1 MTVNDQNKNNLND
14 PRIRKL
20 FEDKNFAFLGTIMK
34 DGSPQVT
41 PTWADIENGNI
52 LINTAIGRIKQ
63 KNISRDPRVSLAI
76 ADRNNPYDMVTI
88 RGKVIEQISG
98 DTAEEHIDKLA
109 KKYIGKD
116 KYPGRSPGEKRI
128 LLKTSTFPKSSL

>member
-1 MTVNDQNKNNLND
+1 MSKQNKDKLND

-20 FEDKNFAFLGTIMK
+20 FEDKNFVFLSSLMK

-41 PTWADIENGNI
+41 PTWTDIENGYI

-63 KNISRDPRVSLAI
+63 QNISRDPRVALAI
-76 ADRNNPYDMVTI
+76 ADQNNPYDMVTI

-98 DTAEEHIDKLA
+98 DVAEEHIDKLA

-116 KYPGRSPGEKRI
+116 KYPGRSPGEKRVLFKI
-128 LLKTSTFPKSSL
+128 KPEKIFHMKQ